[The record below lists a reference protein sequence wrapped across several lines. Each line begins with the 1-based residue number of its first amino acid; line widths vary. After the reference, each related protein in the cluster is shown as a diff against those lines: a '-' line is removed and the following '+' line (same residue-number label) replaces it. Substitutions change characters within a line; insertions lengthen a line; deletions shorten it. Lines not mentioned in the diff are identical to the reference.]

1 MKIKQGFKLRPLGD
15 EFILIGEGLEQI
27 NFNKMITMNTSA
39 AYLWNKVADGSSF
52 DMQRMASLLT
62 DEYDVSTADA
72 LRDANATIQA
82 WQNAGIIE

>member
-27 NFNKMITMNTSA
+27 NFNKMITMNASA

-52 DMQRMASLLT
+52 DEQRLALLLT
-62 DEYDVSTADA
+62 EEYDVSTANA